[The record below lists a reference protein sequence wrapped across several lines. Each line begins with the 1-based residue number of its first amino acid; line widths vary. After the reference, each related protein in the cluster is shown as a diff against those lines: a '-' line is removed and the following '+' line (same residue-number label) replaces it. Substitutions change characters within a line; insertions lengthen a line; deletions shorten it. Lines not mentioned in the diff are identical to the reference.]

1 MTDPADRYERCSG
14 QAALRGDPMTGS
26 AFPASRLLL
35 VEQPGPWG
43 RAGLLASRFDTGI
56 AHRLVARWERLGIR
70 VVAIR
75 RPGRHVGDGAR
86 RWAAVDCRPDRERI
100 VWGRFAADR
109 DLLELDVPGLLDRPS
124 DASAEVDPVY
134 LVCAHG
140 THDAC
145 CAILGRPVAAALE
158 AERPGRV
165 WECSH
170 VGGDRFAANVLIL
183 PSGLLYG
190 RVRAEQAAD
199 LVRRT
204 DAGTVDPAGL
214 RGRVG
219 FPSAEQAA
227 MVRVLSTCPDVPI
240 PAGLAALGASRSAAT
255 PSPTPSSTPRPVSTA
270 AADRTGC
277 DAAYP
282 TVCVPPSPPDL
293 DCRDISDRRFV
304 VLAPDPHR
312 FDGNGDGV
320 GCEMD

>member
-227 MVRVLSTCPDVPI
+227 MVLAHEAFPATGWREVRVVGTDRTDPTRILVTLAV
-240 PAGLAALGASRSAAT
+240 AG
-255 PSPTPSSTPRPVSTA
+255 RPVQVA
-270 AADRTGC
+270 VRT
-277 DAAYP
+277 
-282 TVCVPPSPPDL
+282 
-293 DCRDISDRRFV
+293 RRAEPAWLTCQSGAQGRAV
-304 VLAPDPHR
+304 VYEPALT
-312 FDGNGDGV
+312 GIG
-320 GCEMD
+320 